1 MPSTVLSLT
10 GNHKMKKKLVAIALS
25 MSVCGGFISSAD
37 FPTAKISNGLIEAD
51 LYLPDAQRGYYQ
63 GTRFDWSGVM
73 PRLDYKGHSYFG
85 IWNPA
90 PYDPKLHDA
99 IAGPVEEFVAVGMNE
114 APIGGEFLKIGVGT
128 LIKPDAKPYSFMTP
142 YTLKNGG
149 EWTVKPFKDKV
160 EFTHELTDAAGYGY
174 VYRKTVRLTKGKP
187 ELVLEHSLKNTGTK
201 PIETQTYNH
210 NFFMIDNEPTGPNI
224 KTTFPFE
231 VSAEGRNFGTI
242 AKAENKAITYS
253 RLIESGEFVFSAGLQ
268 GFGATSN
275 DYSMLIQNL
284 KTGASVRIKGD
295 KPLEKF
301 VFWACHTTSCPE
313 PYIKLSVKPQE
324 EIHWKI
330 TYEFK
335 VETPN

>member
-1 MPSTVLSLT
+1 MKHTLFSLILLAF
-10 GNHKMKKKLVAIALS
+10 GWA
-25 MSVCGGFISSAD
+25 GFIEPTD
-37 FPTAKISNGLIEAD
+37 FLTAKITNGLIEAE

-73 PRLDYKGHSYFG
+73 PRLTYKGHSYFG

-99 IAGPVEEFVAVGMNE
+99 IAGPVEEFVAVGVNE
-114 APIGGEFLKIGVGT
+114 AEIGGEFLKIGVGT
-128 LIKPDAKPYSFMTP
+128 LIKPDTKPYSFLTR
-142 YTLKNGG
+142 YQIKNAGK
-149 EWTVKPFKDKV
+149 WTVKTFKDRV
-160 EFTHELTDAAGYGY
+160 VFTHELTDAAGYGY
-174 VYRKTVRLTKGKP
+174 VYIKTVRLTKGKS
-187 ELVLEHSLKNTGTK
+187 ELVLEHHLKNTGTK

-242 AKAENKAITYS
+242 AKAENKAIAYS
-253 RLIESGEFVFSAGLQ
+253 RVIESGEFVFSSGLQ
-268 GFGATSN
+268 GFGTTSK

-324 EIHWKI
+324 EIHWNI

>member
-1 MPSTVLSLT
+1 
-10 GNHKMKKKLVAIALS
+10 MKHTFLPLMLLVI
-25 MSVCGGFISSAD
+25 GWTGFIASAD
-37 FPTAKISNGLIEAD
+37 FPTAKISNGLIEAE

-73 PRLDYKGHSYFG
+73 PRLEYKGHSYFG

-114 APIGGEFLKIGVGT
+114 APVGGEFLKIGVGT
-128 LIKPDAKPYSFMTP
+128 LIKPDAKPYSFLTP

-149 EWTVKPFKDKV
+149 KWTVKTFKDKV

-174 VYRKTVRLTKGKP
+174 LYRKTVKLTKGKA

-210 NFFMIDNEPTGPNI
+210 NFFMIDNEPTGPNMQ
-224 KTTFPFE
+224 TLFPYE
-231 VSAEGRNFGTI
+231 ISAEGKGFGTVV
-242 AKAENKAITYS
+242 KSENRMLVFTK
-253 RLIESGEFVFSAGLQ
+253 EVPPGENVFSSGVK
-268 GFGATSN
+268 GFDATPE
-275 DYSMLIQNL
+275 DYDILIQNL
-284 KTGASVRIKGD
+284 KTGASVQIKGD
-295 KPLEKF
+295 KPLEKL
-301 VFWACHTTSCPE
+301 VYWACHTTSCPE

-324 EIHWKI
+324 EVKWKI
-330 TYEFK
+330 NYMFIAR
-335 VETPN
+335 

>member
-1 MPSTVLSLT
+1 
-10 GNHKMKKKLVAIALS
+10 MKHTFLPLMLLVI
-25 MSVCGGFISSAD
+25 GWTGFISSAD

-114 APIGGEFLKIGVGT
+114 APVGGEFLKIGVGT
-128 LIKPDAKPYSFMTP
+128 LIKPDAKPYSFLTP

-149 EWTVKPFKDKV
+149 KWTVKTFKDKV
-160 EFTHELTDAAGYGY
+160 EFTHELTDAGGYGY
-174 VYRKTVRLTKGKP
+174 LYRKTVKLTKGKA

-210 NFFMIDNEPTGPNI
+210 NFFMIDNEPTGPNMQ
-224 KTTFPFE
+224 TLFPYE
-231 VSAEGRNFGTI
+231 ISAEGKGFGTVV
-242 AKAENKAITYS
+242 KAENRMLAFTK
-253 RLIESGEFVFSAGLQ
+253 EVPPGENVFSSGVK
-268 GFGATSN
+268 GFDATPE
-275 DYSMLIQNL
+275 DYDILIQNL
-284 KTGASVRIKGD
+284 KTGASVQIRGD
-295 KPLEKF
+295 KPLEKL
-301 VFWACHTTSCPE
+301 VYWACHTTSCPE

-324 EIHWKI
+324 EVKWKI
-330 TYEFK
+330 NYMFIAR
-335 VETPN
+335 